1 MCAKKVHKANT
12 RGRAIQWFEEVD
24 AKRAGI
30 VDQFSMI
37 GEGKEQK
44 AEVDEE
50 FTRYLM
56 AFVGADPIAEE
67 KGMSPK
73 YCVFTF
79 TGIED
84 LLGAQYMML
93 YGTDFLKSYEADRI
107 ESMRKM
113 LADYEQHKRPFDYR
127 VVRYLESM
135 HKKGLL
141 DPPPSLEMRGIDA
154 TQEPVK
160 GDERNEAQQLADAVF
175 VNKNSLDEAAKNSFL
190 VDFLTQL
197 ARQQYKALH
206 VHEPTLRDFER
217 DVVRQ
222 SVTFKKAAIGVMVNR
237 LTEEQ
242 PSNFLEMQ
250 AAIERWELATV
261 ALAKANRANQRW
273 AKKRD
278 GPMPANGE
286 RIGELHK
293 ALQEAKQAMDAEIKA
308 ASIDEIRREAEMEV
322 PRLMNDDMKTYTDDE
337 DRIEREAKKEAKQLK
352 REAQAQREAL
362 QRLLV
367 QGIDPDKNAFVG
379 GEAEVERDVEEEEMD
394 EEEADVAAAI
404 AMDLG
409 GSKEEKQQ
417 RALGDA
423 VSTIVDELWY
433 PQDIESRRAI
443 LNRDPHPD
451 TPVASWL
458 QDQVVPHYAAVW
470 HYLVNIPKGDTHPE
484 HRPLYV
490 SKQPPSV
497 EPWQAM
503 WRWAFQSKRDIL
515 WGNWDSFIA
524 DFKTKFWN
532 KAGTRDDF
540 YESFEEDTEGF
551 YNQLMRARDVG
562 VGTDTKKTTKADIKK
577 LEEGKFLL
585 GKIKW
590 RKITANHEEMGVP
603 MQLFDNK
610 DGRLREMLERTL
622 SDPSKDA
629 KTFILPLASYCKEL
643 DDRAKQMR
651 FVVLLFDWC
660 RCIFTMMRI
669 LKMEAKTDRPLDPV
683 LLGCIDDCA
692 EHAARLISG
701 NNILRQLLTKHR
713 KLQTR
718 AHLAHR
724 RHDLEEAA
732 TKQGIPMDQLDWL
745 VCTKETPDNVI
756 EALNGR
762 NPRDQ
767 LEQDSVLKLL
777 ATGKPYRS
785 PFAGVS

>member
-1 MCAKKVHKANT
+1 
-12 RGRAIQWFEEVD
+12 
-24 AKRAGI
+24 
-30 VDQFSMI
+30 
-37 GEGKEQK
+37 
-44 AEVDEE
+44 
-50 FTRYLM
+50 
-56 AFVGADPIAEE
+56 
-67 KGMSPK
+67 
-73 YCVFTF
+73 
-79 TGIED
+79 
-84 LLGAQYMML
+84 
-93 YGTDFLKSYEADRI
+93 
-107 ESMRKM
+107 
-113 LADYEQHKRPFDYR
+113 
-127 VVRYLESM
+127 
-135 HKKGLL
+135 
-141 DPPPSLEMRGIDA
+141 
-154 TQEPVK
+154 
-160 GDERNEAQQLADAVF
+160 
-175 VNKNSLDEAAKNSFL
+175 
-190 VDFLTQL
+190 
-197 ARQQYKALH
+197 
-206 VHEPTLRDFER
+206 
-217 DVVRQ
+217 
-222 SVTFKKAAIGVMVNR
+222 
-237 LTEEQ
+237 
-242 PSNFLEMQ
+242 
-250 AAIERWELATV
+250 
-261 ALAKANRANQRW
+261 
-273 AKKRD
+273 
-278 GPMPANGE
+278 
-286 RIGELHK
+286 
-293 ALQEAKQAMDAEIKA
+293 
-308 ASIDEIRREAEMEV
+308 
-322 PRLMNDDMKTYTDDE
+322 
-337 DRIEREAKKEAKQLK
+337 
-352 REAQAQREAL
+352 
-362 QRLLV
+362 
-367 QGIDPDKNAFVG
+367 
-379 GEAEVERDVEEEEMD
+379 
-394 EEEADVAAAI
+394 
-404 AMDLG
+404 
-409 GSKEEKQQ
+409 
-417 RALGDA
+417 
-423 VSTIVDELWY
+423 
-433 PQDIESRRAI
+433 
-443 LNRDPHPD
+443 
-451 TPVASWL
+451 
-458 QDQVVPHYAAVW
+458 
-470 HYLVNIPKGDTHPE
+470 
-484 HRPLYV
+484 
-490 SKQPPSV
+490 
-497 EPWQAM
+497 M